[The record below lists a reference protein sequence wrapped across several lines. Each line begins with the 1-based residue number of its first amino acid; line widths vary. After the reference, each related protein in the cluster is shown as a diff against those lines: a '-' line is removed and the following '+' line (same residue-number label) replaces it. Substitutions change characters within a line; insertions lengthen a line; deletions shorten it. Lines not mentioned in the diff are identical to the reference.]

1 MAKWMKAI
9 NGQYYN
15 VNDIK
20 TIEWKKNTSAVGA
33 SFELKCENS
42 RGTYVLATCE
52 NETDKQMITDKL
64 ETFMKN
70 EDEDLII
77 FPKL

>member
-1 MAKWMKAI
+1 MSKWMKAI

-20 TIEWKKNTSAVGA
+20 TIEWKKNTSAVGSA
-33 SFELKCENS
+33 FELKCDTS

-52 NETDKQMITDKL
+52 NEMDKQMITDKL
-64 ETFMKN
+64 EDFMKSK
-70 EDEDLII
+70 DEDLII